1 MYNLNFKWQKSKL
14 FSTFWTIYPFF
25 DYICSPIYLLVAI
38 KINDMECLCK
48 IKEVFKKIHQFE
60 QKLSN
65 EMNVTIN
72 EAMVLCSLSE
82 AKKCSGDI
90 SADTG
95 ISTSR
100 TSRVLLSLEQ
110 KGYVT
115 RSFDDNDKRKMMFE
129 LSEVGVEKQLEINT
143 IEIDLNFI

>member
-1 MYNLNFKWQKSKL
+1 
-14 FSTFWTIYPFF
+14 
-25 DYICSPIYLLVAI
+25 
-38 KINDMECLCK
+38 MECLCK

-72 EAMVLCSLSE
+72 EAMVLCSLSD

-115 RSFDDNDKRKMMFE
+115 RSFDDNDKRKMMFQ
-129 LSEVGVEKQLEINT
+129 LSTEGVEKQLEINT
-143 IEIDLNFI
+143 IEIDMNFN